1 MTNVSPEA
9 SPVARRVLVVE
20 DDWDILEQMSFI
32 LEDAGYQVDECE
44 DGQEAI
50 DHLRQSAADL
60 IVLDLMMPVMDG
72 WEFVTAKNADPSIAQ
87 IPVIAISADNTAK
100 AKAIRAEAYMP
111 KPFDADELVL
121 TVGRV
126 LLDADRRKLADRVHT
141 TERLVLLGTI
151 AAGVGHEINNPLS
164 VVMTTVELV
173 ARTVSNVHDRLE
185 VASPQDVNESL
196 RAAMKA
202 PLEHAQG
209 QLRDCYS
216 GLERIRNIVRDLHG
230 ASRPPKDDRTV
241 VALGPLLESA
251 ISMAGREIDA
261 RVELVRDY
269 EPGVKVLGNETR
281 LGQVFLNLLIN
292 AGQSMPKEGTGEQRI
307 FLAIRRDAAWANVEL
322 RDTGQGI
329 TPEQRERIFEPFFTT
344 KSQQGGTGL
353 GLAISKD
360 IVESYGG
367 RIEVR
372 SEIGKGS
379 CFTVQLPLAP
389 P

>member
-1 MTNVSPEA
+1 
-9 SPVARRVLVVE
+9 VVE
-20 DDWDILEQMSFI
+20 DDWDILESMSLI
-32 LEDAGYQVDECE
+32 LEGDGYLVDECE
-44 DGQEAI
+44 DGRAAI
-50 DHLRQSAADL
+50 DQLRRAPADV
-60 IVLDLMMPVMDG
+60 IVLDLMLPVMNG

-87 IPVIAISADNTAK
+87 IPVIIISADNSAK
-100 AKAIRAEAYMP
+100 ATAVRAEAFVA

-126 LLDADRRKLADRVHT
+126 LLEADRRKLAQRIHE

-151 AAGVGHEINNPLS
+151 AAGLGHEINNPLC
-164 VVMTTVELV
+164 VVTTTVELI
-173 ARTVSNVHDRLE
+173 ARTLTNVRERLDVADPEDVS
-185 VASPQDVNESL
+185 ESM

-202 PLEHAQG
+202 PLDRVQD
-209 QLRDCYS
+209 QLRDCFS
-216 GLERIRNIVRDLHG
+216 GLERIRTIVRDVHG
-230 ASRPPKDDRTV
+230 VSRPPEDDRAL
-241 VALGPLLESA
+241 VALAPLLESA
-251 ISMAGREIDA
+251 VSMARSEIDA

-292 AGQSMPKEGTGEQRI
+292 AGQSMPKEGKDEQRI
-307 FLAIRRDAAWANVEL
+307 FLAIRRGGPWASVEV

-329 TPEQRERIFEPFFTT
+329 TPEQREHIFEPFFTT
-344 KSQQGGTGL
+344 KGRQGGTGL

-372 SEIGKGS
+372 SELGHGS
-379 CFTVQLPLAP
+379 SFTVQLPLAP
-389 P
+389 